1 MKIKPKVK
9 RGESKGKPLSKALAE
24 RLCSCVA
31 NGEPLPEACQREGVL
46 TSTVFRWME
55 RSEELGKMYARACE
69 IRLNVLEEKLFVLC
83 NKAHEVACDELSGRE
98 RLQAVK
104 LEIDTLKWYL
114 SKLRRAKFG
123 EKQVVEVT
131 GKDGEKLETKADIS
145 PALLAEIAKMQAKM
159 ESKVKEE
166 SDELSANLADN

>member
-1 MKIKPKVK
+1 MKTKPKTK
-9 RGESKGKPLSKALAE
+9 RGESRGKPLSKALAE
-24 RLCSCVA
+24 RLCKCVA
-31 NGEPLPEACQREGVL
+31 NGEPLTVACQREGVEV
-46 TSTVFRWME
+46 SVAFRWME
-55 RSEELGKMYARACE
+55 RVEELRQMYARACE
-69 IRLNVLEEKLFVLC
+69 MRLNVLEEKLFVLC

-131 GKDGEKLETKADIS
+131 GKDGEKLEAKADFS
-145 PALLAEIAKMQAKM
+145 PALLAEIAKMQANM
-159 ESKVKEE
+159 ESKVQTEK
-166 SDELSANLADN
+166 DELSANLADN

>member
-1 MKIKPKVK
+1 MAVSKKK
-9 RGESKGKPLSKALAE
+9 GESKGVRLSKALALRLCAAVAKASSLPKACEKEKISYDTARKWLERDHKTMYAHACEE
-24 RLCSCVA
+24 RL
-31 NGEPLPEACQREGVL
+31 N
-46 TSTVFRWME
+46 T
-55 RSEELGKMYARACE
+55 
-69 IRLNVLEEKLFVLC
+69 LEEKFFELC
-83 NKAHEVACDELSGRE
+83 EKAHEVACDELTGRE

-104 LEIDTLKWYL
+104 LEIDTWKWYL

>member
-1 MKIKPKVK
+1 MKSKTKAK
-9 RGESKGKPLSKALAE
+9 KGESRGRPLSKALAE
-24 RLCSCVA
+24 RLCKSVA
-31 NGEPLPEACQREGVL
+31 NGEPLTVACQREGVEV
-46 TSTVFRWME
+46 SVAFRWLE
-55 RSEELGKMYARACE
+55 RVEELRQMYARACE
-69 IRLNVLEEKLFVLC
+69 MRLNVLEEKLFVLC

-131 GKDGEKLETKADIS
+131 GKDGEKLEAKADFS
-145 PALLAEIAKMQAKM
+145 PALLAEVAKLQSQMEAKVRA
-159 ESKVKEE
+159 EQ
-166 SDELSANLADN
+166 DELSANLDND